1 MSWETIRDP
10 GFIFPNCL
18 MKSVDGIR
26 MKKKYF
32 WDQCKIVNRHWL
44 AANMATEAYMG
55 FTAFNTKKITGKDV
69 IDFVRYRQLVN
80 EGREVNEAFMAEVLG
95 KPQE

>member
-1 MSWETIRDP
+1 
-10 GFIFPNCL
+10 
-18 MKSVDGIR
+18 